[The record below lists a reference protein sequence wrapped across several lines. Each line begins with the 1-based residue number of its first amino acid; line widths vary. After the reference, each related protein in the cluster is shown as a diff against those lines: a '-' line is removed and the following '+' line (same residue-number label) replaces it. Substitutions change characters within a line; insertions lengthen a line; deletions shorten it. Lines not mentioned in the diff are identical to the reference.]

1 MFRYKYG
8 GEPRRAWKTEVT
20 WAYTPNSAARSAYVE
35 SIKASH
41 DLLYIHGSGKTF
53 SGYDAHEVV
62 LIEDLRRGTFKYP
75 HLTALLDRYPC
86 RIPVTR
92 NARCYREFLARKMY
106 VVSTQHPL
114 TFLPAGETQLH
125 LLRRID
131 NIVAL

>member
-1 MFRYKYG
+1 MLRYKYG
-8 GEPRRAWKTEVT
+8 SEPRRAWKTEVT
-20 WAYTPNSAARSAYVE
+20 WAHTLDSAASSAYVE

-62 LIEDLRRGTFKYP
+62 LIEDLRRSTFEYRYFIS
-75 HLTALLDRYPC
+75 LVDIYPC
-86 RIPVTR
+86 RVPVTR
-92 NARCYREFLARKMY
+92 NALCTREFLARKMY
-106 VVSTQHPL
+106 VVSKHHPL
-114 TFLPAGETQLH
+114 TFLPAGEEQIH